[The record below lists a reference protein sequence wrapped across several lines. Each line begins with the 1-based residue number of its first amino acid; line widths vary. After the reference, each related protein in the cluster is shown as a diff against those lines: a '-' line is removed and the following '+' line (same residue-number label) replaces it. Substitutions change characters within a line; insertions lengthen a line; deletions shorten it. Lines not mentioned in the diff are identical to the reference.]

1 MRRILNCYVGGKGG
15 ALSLSCSLGLSVDRW
30 IGDAGDAGE
39 RFCAGLGYAPGV
51 RAGRAMRYFVR
62 CRAQRRRKD
71 RGMGAHRHRGRGSCL
86 IKGTQGPGL
95 TVSAFYSRTTRCSG
109 VGLSPHTSARDYCIL

>member
-1 MRRILNCYVGGKGG
+1 MKMRRILNCYVGGKGG

-71 RGMGAHRHRGRGSCL
+71 RGMGAHRGRGSCL
-86 IKGTQGPGL
+86 IKGTSRVTWRIRYIWPGNHL
-95 TVSAFYSRTTRCSG
+95 TLLLEHHVW
-109 VGLSPHTSARDYCIL
+109 